1 MSGETTDVIGLE
13 QLPGRPLR
21 CLDTVN
27 EEGLEDLVDADCIQ
41 RSLVKSRD
49 FPELHGSRVQ
59 ASDIAVVLFDAKSLD
74 SFAACMAARLA
85 LGDACRFEGVDRSTA
100 TENLSVDISN
110 QIVAMLGVCWSLE
123 AMHDLVTECECLIIL
138 ETHTSAARELEQFNY
153 PNAVR
158 ILEPGMGA
166 GALAWNF
173 FFPGEKVPP
182 LLRALED
189 AELGR
194 TVLRDAEAFADGCHV
209 AFDIEPPH
217 GELNSDDPA
226 FEHFELLMDS
236 GGRATI
242 ARAVQEG
249 LELRTE
255 IQGECSEAI
264 ARCHVRT
271 PRKFPT
277 WRCVLVELSS
287 PFAGRVGEYLVS
299 CYAAYHG
306 QAERPY
312 VAVVFERR
320 RWHVR
325 AVLRSL
331 PGGPDVSEIA
341 QEYGGSG
348 HPNRA
353 FFTISRDMWEGL
365 WLPVEAVLWDTIS
378 NNPQCLNAKRG
389 DSITIV
395 RRGER
400 FKDSPCDEWS
410 WGYKTGDGDAEGW
423 IPTLAH
429 TLFVATRSVPAVC
442 AGILAIE
449 EGDLLVAR
457 GQKGRYLWGSTFRL
471 GRGTTNGLKGWF
483 PYIDGTWQP
492 VHPRSAR
499 DFIATGGGM

>member
-1 MSGETTDVIGLE
+1 MDGVIALE
-13 QLPGRPLR
+13 QLPGKPQRR
-21 CLDTVN
+21 LDTVS
-27 EEGLEDLVDADCIQ
+27 EEDLEDLVDEDCPQ
-41 RSLVKSRD
+41 RALLRSRD

-59 ASDIAVVLFDAKSLD
+59 TSDIGVVLFDVKSLD

-85 LGDACRFEGVDRSTA
+85 LGDACRYEGVDRSTA

-123 AMHDLVTECECLIIL
+123 AMHDLVTECECLLIL

-158 ILEPGMGA
+158 ICEPGMGA

-182 LLRALED
+182 LFRALED

-194 TVLRDAEAFADGCHV
+194 TVLRNADAFADGCR
-209 AFDIEPPH
+209 AAIDMEPPH
-217 GELNSDDPA
+217 GELQCDDET
-226 FEHFELLMDS
+226 FEHFELLLDS

-255 IQGECSEAI
+255 IQAQCSEA
-264 ARCHVRT
+264 AEKYNVRT
-271 PRKFPT
+271 LRKFPA

-287 PFAGRVGEYLVS
+287 PFAGRVGEHLVNS
-299 CYAAYHG
+299 FAAAHHG
-306 QAERPY
+306 EVTGQPY
-312 VAVVFERR
+312 FAMVFEPR

-353 FFTISRDMWEGL
+353 FFSISQDMWDGL
-365 WLPVEAVLWDTIS
+365 WLHAETVLWDTIS
-378 NNPQCLNAKRG
+378 SNPQCLNAKRG
-389 DSITIV
+389 DSVTIV

-400 FKDSPCDEWS
+400 FQDSPGDEWS
-410 WGYKTGDGDAEGW
+410 WGYKIGDGIAEGW

-429 TLFVATRSVPAVC
+429 TLLVATRSVPADS
-442 AGILAIE
+442 AGIRAIE

-457 GQKGRYLWGSTFRL
+457 GQKGRYLWGSTLRL
-471 GRGTTNGLKGWF
+471 GKGATNGLKGWF
-483 PYIDGTWQP
+483 PHQDGTWQP
-492 VHPRSAR
+492 VHPHSAQ
-499 DFIATGGGM
+499 DIIASGGGM